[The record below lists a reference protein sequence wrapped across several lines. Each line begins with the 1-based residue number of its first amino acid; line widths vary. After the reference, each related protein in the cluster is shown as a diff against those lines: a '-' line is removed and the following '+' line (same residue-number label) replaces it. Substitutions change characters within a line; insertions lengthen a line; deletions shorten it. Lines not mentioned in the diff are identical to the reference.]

1 MLGIGDGEG
10 HAADAGPTAMTE
22 ERLSV
27 ELVERLVAT
36 PRVRDE
42 AVARARALLAS
53 GTWCRA
59 EEVAAEMV
67 DCYVARRLP

>member
-1 MLGIGDGEG
+1 
-10 HAADAGPTAMTE
+10 MTE
-22 ERLSV
+22 ERLSM

-67 DCYVARRLP
+67 DCYVTRRLP

>member
-1 MLGIGDGEG
+1 
-10 HAADAGPTAMTE
+10 MTK

-27 ELVERLVAT
+27 AVVERLVAT

-59 EEVAAEMV
+59 EEVAAELV
-67 DCYVARRLP
+67 DCYVTRRLP